1 VPGTVEAASPRAR
14 TASVSHATRSVLLV
28 LAFVV
33 AVAAVRLGMEVVLLA
48 GKGEMR
54 DFASYYTAAVVAA
67 SGGSFYDPQPGKAWF
82 FENDNQQ
89 LVATARRL
97 GTLHRHGPVEHV
109 HIFSYPP
116 AMMLVLAPLAAVPLA
131 VARVAWLAASVLA
144 IGGALA
150 VMARTLGG
158 GALTVAGMTF
168 LAMTFQPVRNTLDL
182 GQVNAFVFALLV
194 VFLALYRSGRQG
206 AAGVA
211 LGVASAIRFHP
222 ALVILYLLWRRQF
235 RVAGVAL
242 ATAAVM
248 TAAAVI
254 AFGPAETLIYVRDVA
269 PKFGTP
275 LISVDNHSLAGFL
288 ATTLQALG
296 MTAVAETGSPWLA
309 RMTALTVV
317 ALTALALPRTS
328 PRPGSRAGDL
338 ELALVLVAIPLAT
351 PNATVNH
358 LIAILPAVWIL
369 AREYLERPEAGGL
382 VQPVLAGAALLAIGA
397 VDDFYAHPA
406 LGTGL
411 LILVAQIK
419 FYGLAGLWA
428 LLVWRLRA
436 RAA

>member
-1 VPGTVEAASPRAR
+1 MSR
-14 TASVSHATRSVLLV
+14 ATRGIALV

-33 AVAAVRLGMEVVLLA
+33 AVAAVRLGMEVVLIA

-67 SGGSFYDPQPGKAWF
+67 SGAPFYDPQPGKAWF

-89 LVATARRL
+89 LLAAARRL
-97 GTLHRHGPVEHV
+97 GTLHRHGAVEHV
-109 HIFSYPP
+109 HVFSYPP

-131 VARVAWLAASVLA
+131 VARLAWLAASVLA
-144 IGGALA
+144 IAGGL
-150 VMARTLGG
+150 VMMARTFGG
-158 GALTVAGMTF
+158 GALTIAGMTF
-168 LAMTFQPVRNTLDL
+168 LTLTFHPVRNTLDL
-182 GQVNAFVFALLV
+182 GQVNALVFAVLV
-194 VFLALYRSGRQG
+194 IFIVLYRSGRQG
-206 AAGVA
+206 TAGVA

-222 ALVILYLLWRRQF
+222 ALIILYLVWRRQF

-242 ATAAVM
+242 ATAAGITAVAVM
-248 TAAAVI
+248 
-254 AFGPAETLIYVRDVA
+254 AFGVEATLTYFRDVA

-275 LISVDNHSLAGFL
+275 LISVENHSLAGFL

-296 MTAVAETGSPWLA
+296 ITAITETGSPWLA
-309 RMTALTVV
+309 RLTALTVV
-317 ALTALALPRTS
+317 ALSALALPRTS

-351 PNATVNH
+351 PNATINH
-358 LIAILPAVWIL
+358 LISILPAVWIL
-369 AREYLERPEAGGL
+369 MREYLERAEADGP
-382 VQPVLAGAALLAIGA
+382 VQPLAAGVALLAIGA

-411 LILVAQIK
+411 LIVVAQIK
-419 FYGLAGLWA
+419 FYGLAVLWG
-428 LLVWRLRA
+428 LLVWRLRS